1 VVYHF
6 LTSSPPLSQFHCDA
20 NHHPASVHTHGFTE
34 GKKIANNLALNRGN
48 GTSNPETSITTRP
61 NTNCASSSAQ
71 RKDKQIM
78 TDPDAEGPI
87 IVNMARARAMSQAW
101 LLDVSVF
108 LSVITITSKNLI
120 SYMCNIW
127 KVRGTMLTN

>member
-1 VVYHF
+1 
-6 LTSSPPLSQFHCDA
+6 
-20 NHHPASVHTHGFTE
+20 
-34 GKKIANNLALNRGN
+34 
-48 GTSNPETSITTRP
+48 
-61 NTNCASSSAQ
+61 
-71 RKDKQIM
+71 M